1 MSDEPNN
8 TDQIFMEELKQEFM
22 ETVSQNLVDLKRLYE
37 ESSRGIEEIARISH
51 DIKGTSGIFG
61 LDEGTEIA
69 RELNLAAKNYEFGK
83 LKALIDKLDTYMKEQ
98 DIVTG

>member
-1 MSDEPNN
+1 MSDESNN

-22 ETVSQNLVDLKRLYE
+22 ETVSQNLSDLKRLYE
-37 ESSRGIEEIARISH
+37 ESSREIEEIAKISH

-69 RELNLAAKNYEFGK
+69 RELNVAAKSYEFGK
-83 LKALIDKLDTYMKEQ
+83 LKALIDKLDAYMKEQ
-98 DIVTG
+98 NIVTS